1 MFVIGLTGGIGSGK
15 STVSQLLADLGAYV
29 LDADKVGHQAYEPNT
44 RAWRQV
50 LDTFGEDLAQE
61 NGEIDRRKLGAI
73 VFGDPSAMKKLT
85 DIVWPRIYDM
95 VGERIE
101 EQKKLGTTTMVVEA
115 AVLLEAKWTPL
126 VDQVWVT
133 VSSEDSVIRRL
144 QERNGMTEEQTR
156 SRMKSQMSSEERVKH
171 ADVVI
176 HNDSGLEELK
186 AEVAERWQGLEKQ
199 RG

>member
-1 MFVIGLTGGIGSGK
+1 
-15 STVSQLLADLGAYV
+15 VSQLLADLGAYV

-61 NGEIDRRKLGAI
+61 NGEIDRRKLGGI

>member
-1 MFVIGLTGGIGSGK
+1 MIVIGLTGGIGSGK
-15 STVSQLLADLGAYV
+15 STVSQLLVDLGAYV

-44 RAWRQV
+44 RTWREV

-61 NGEIDRRKLGAI
+61 NGEIDRRKLGGI

-85 DIVWPRIYDM
+85 DIMWPRIYDM

-101 EQKKLGTTTMVVEA
+101 EQSKLGTKMMVVEA
-115 AVLLEAKWTPL
+115 AVLIEAKWTPL

-133 VSSEDSVIRRL
+133 VSSEESVIRRL
-144 QERNGMTEEQTR
+144 RERNGMTEEQTR
-156 SRMKSQMSSEERVKH
+156 SRMSSQMSSEERIKH

-176 HNDSGLEELK
+176 HNDSGLDELK
-186 AEVAERWQGLEKQ
+186 AAVEEQWQGLEN
-199 RG
+199 

>member
-1 MFVIGLTGGIGSGK
+1 MIVIGLTGGIGSGK

-29 LDADKVGHQAYEPNT
+29 LDADKVGHLAYEPNT
-44 RAWRQV
+44 QTWREV
-50 LDTFGEDLAQE
+50 LDTFGDDLAQE
-61 NGEIDRRKLGAI
+61 NGEIDRRKLGGI

-85 DIVWPRIYDM
+85 DIMWPRIYDM

-101 EQKKLGTTTMVVEA
+101 EQKKLGTKMMVVEA
-115 AVLLEAKWTPL
+115 AVLLEAEWTPL

-133 VSSEDSVIRRL
+133 VSSEESVIRRL

-156 SRMKSQMSSEERVKH
+156 SRMNSQMSSEERKKH

-186 AEVAERWQGLEKQ
+186 AAVEEQWQGLGAQ

>member
-61 NGEIDRRKLGAI
+61 NGEIDRRKLGGI

>member
-61 NGEIDRRKLGAI
+61 NGEIDRRKLGGI
-73 VFGDPSAMKKLT
+73 VFGDSSAMKKLT